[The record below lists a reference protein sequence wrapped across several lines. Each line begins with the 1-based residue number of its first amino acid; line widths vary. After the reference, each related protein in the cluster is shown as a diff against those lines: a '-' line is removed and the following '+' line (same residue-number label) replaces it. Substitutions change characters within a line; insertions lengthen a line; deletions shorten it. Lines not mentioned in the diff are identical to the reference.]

1 MSCGEPHATPCSEV
15 LEAVYLY
22 LDGEQ
27 DSTHRDNVRL
37 HLDECAPC
45 LRQYGLEQVVKS
57 LVARCCGSDPAPVAL
72 RDRVLLQIQQ
82 VRVEI
87 DAVEYRAE

>member
-15 LEAVYLY
+15 LDVVYLY

-27 DSTHRDNVRL
+27 DHAHRDLIRI

-45 LRQYGLEQVVKS
+45 LRQYGLEQAVKT
-57 LVARCCGSDPAPVAL
+57 LVARCCGSDPAPVDL
-72 RDRVLLQIQQ
+72 RERVLMRIKQ

-87 DAVEYRAE
+87 DALEYRAE

>member
-1 MSCGEPHATPCSEV
+1 MSCGEPHETPCSEV

-27 DSTHRDNVRL
+27 DSSHRDAVRV
-37 HLDECAPC
+37 HLDECSPC
-45 LRQYGLEQVVKS
+45 LRQYGLEQAVKA
-57 LVARCCGSDPAPVAL
+57 LVARSCGSDPAPSNL
-72 RDRVLLQIQQ
+72 RDRVMVRIRE

-87 DAVEYRAE
+87 DAVEYQPE

>member
-27 DSTHRDNVRL
+27 DQDHREKVRI
-37 HLDECAPC
+37 HLDECSPC
-45 LRQYGLEQVVKS
+45 LRQYGLEQAVKA
-57 LVARCCGSDPAPVAL
+57 LVARSCGGDPAPADL
-72 RDRVLLQIQQ
+72 RSRVLVRIQE

>member
-1 MSCGEPHATPCSEV
+1 MSCGEPHETPCSEV

-27 DSTHRDNVRL
+27 DASHRDAVRV
-37 HLDECAPC
+37 HLDECSPC
-45 LRQYGLEQVVKS
+45 LRQYGLEQAVKS
-57 LVARCCGSDPAPVAL
+57 LVARSCGSDPTPSNL
-72 RDRVLLQIQQ
+72 RDRVMVRIRE

>member
-1 MSCGEPHATPCSEV
+1 MSCGDPHETPCSEV

-27 DSTHRDNVRL
+27 DAEHHDKIRI
-37 HLDECAPC
+37 HLDECSPC
-45 LRQYGLEQVVKS
+45 LRHYGLEQAVKV
-57 LVARCCGSDPAPVAL
+57 LVARSCGSDHAPGDL
-72 RDRVLLQIQQ
+72 RDRVLTRIQQ

-87 DAVEYRAE
+87 EQVEFRAE

>member
-27 DSTHRDNVRL
+27 DAHSHELVRH

-45 LRQYGLEQVVKS
+45 LRQYGLEQAVKS
-57 LVARCCGSDPAPVAL
+57 LVARSCGSDSAPRDL
-72 RDRVLLQIQQ
+72 RDRVLLRIQQ

-87 DAVEYRAE
+87 DQVEYRAE